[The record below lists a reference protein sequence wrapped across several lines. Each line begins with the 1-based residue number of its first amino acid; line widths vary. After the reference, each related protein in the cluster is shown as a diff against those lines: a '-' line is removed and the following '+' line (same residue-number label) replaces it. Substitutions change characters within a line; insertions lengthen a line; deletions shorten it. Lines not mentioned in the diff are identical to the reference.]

1 MDTIFSRNE
10 LYWGKEFQEYLA
22 GLKVAVFGLG
32 GVGGFALE
40 ALARAGIGYFL
51 IVDFDTISKSNINRQ
66 LIALNSTVGL
76 KKTDVFKK
84 RLLNINPDINVKIY
98 DGFFTESA
106 KNAVFSGDFAI
117 KKYPKTIGAYK
128 YSSDTV
134 PQNKVQQ
141 GFLTEPHFIV
151 DAIDTVKS
159 KIELIKFAKEND
171 IKIISSFGAGN
182 RMDAS
187 KLYVA
192 DISDIRQMNGKD
204 SFTKN
209 VLHKLEKYAGLT
221 SGLMAVSSTEKPH
234 SERKIRNVE
243 TVTLENGDTLEF
255 TKFTPAST
263 PIVPAVCGY
272 LMANYIIKIF
282 YENFLSAKSQKSL

>member
-10 LYWGKEFQEYLA
+10 LYWGEGFQSHLA

-40 ALARAGIGYFL
+40 ALARAGIGHFL
-51 IVDFDTISKSNINRQ
+51 IVDFDTVSKTNINRQ
-66 LIALNSTVGL
+66 LIALNSNVGL
-76 KKTDVFKK
+76 KKTNVFNK
-84 RLLNINPDINVKIY
+84 RLLDINPDVNVKIY
-98 DGFFTESA
+98 DGFFTEST
-106 KNAVFSGDFAI
+106 KDAVFSGDSAI
-117 KKYPKTIGAYK
+117 KSTAQFDDGCMVESIAAE
-128 YSSDTV
+128 
-134 PQNKVQQ
+134 
-141 GFLTEPHFIV
+141 GFVTGPDFIV

-192 DISDIRQMNGKD
+192 DVSEIRQKNGKD

-209 VLHKLEKYAGLT
+209 VLYKLEKYAGIT

-234 SERKIRNVE
+234 SERKIRNIE
-243 TVTLENGDTLEF
+243 TVTLNNGDTLEF
-255 TKFTPAST
+255 AKFTPAST
-263 PIVPAVCGY
+263 PVVPAVSGY

-282 YENFLSAKSQKSL
+282 YENFLNFKK